1 MATSVAA
8 VTRNGGTDESR
19 HPFGAGPLLF
29 GACYAVKSQKLKVE
43 VRVKLVI
50 QVPCLDEA
58 PRVAA
63 AIAAIPREIE
73 GFTAIEVL
81 VVDDGSTDG
90 TAESALAAGADHL
103 VRFPHNRGLSVA
115 FQTGLREAVRVG
127 ADIIVNTDADNQ
139 YDASCIPD
147 LIAPI
152 LAGEADIVVGD
163 RRPHLNGEFSWIKR
177 KLQRIGSRVVEM
189 AGAEGATDATS
200 GFRAY
205 TREAALELVVVNRY
219 TYTIESTIQAGL
231 SPLRIVWVPVRTNP
245 KTRESRLINSIFGYV
260 RRNALT
266 IIRVFATYRPLRF
279 FGAIALMLA
288 FGALLAFSP
297 FLRAWIVDGRTGGNL
312 QSIILGAILS
322 ISAVLMLA
330 IGVLGDMIGAAR
342 EVSHR
347 ALVEV
352 RTMQSERMRGD

>member
-1 MATSVAA
+1 M
-8 VTRNGGTDESR
+8 
-19 HPFGAGPLLF
+19 
-29 GACYAVKSQKLKVE
+29 
-43 VRVKLVI
+43 KLVI
-50 QVPCLDEA
+50 QVPCLNEA
-58 PRVAA
+58 PR
-63 AIAAIPREIE
+63 IAGVLASLPQELDGVDEIE
-73 GFTAIEVL
+73 LFVI
-81 VVDDGSTDG
+81 DDGSSDG
-90 TAESALAAGADHL
+90 TAEAALAAGADHL

-115 FQTGLREAVRVG
+115 FQTGLREAVRAG

-163 RRPHLNGEFSWIKR
+163 RRPHLNGELSWIKR

-189 AGAEGATDATS
+189 AGAKGATDATS

-231 SPLRIVWVPVRTNP
+231 SPLRIIWVPVRTNP
-245 KTRESRLINSIFGYV
+245 KTRESRLFNSLFGYV

-279 FGAIALMLA
+279 FGTIALVLA
-288 FGALLAFSP
+288 LGALLAFTP
-297 FLRAWIVDGRTGGNL
+297 FLRSWIVEGRTGGNL

-347 ALVEV
+347 TLVEV
-352 RTMQSERMRGD
+352 RELRADQFR

>member
-1 MATSVAA
+1 M
-8 VTRNGGTDESR
+8 
-19 HPFGAGPLLF
+19 
-29 GACYAVKSQKLKVE
+29 
-43 VRVKLVI
+43 KLVV

-58 PRVAA
+58 PRIAA
-63 AIAAIPREIE
+63 VIAAIPRDVA
-73 GFTAIEVL
+73 GFDTVEVL
-81 VVDDGSTDG
+81 IIDDGSRDG
-90 TAESALAAGADHL
+90 TAEAALAAGADHL

-115 FQTGLREAVRVG
+115 FQTGLREAVRAG
-127 ADIIVNTDADNQ
+127 ADVIVNTDADNQ
-139 YDASCIPD
+139 YDASSIPD
-147 LIAPI
+147 LVAPI

-163 RRPHLNGEFSWIKR
+163 RRPHLNGEFSWVKR
-177 KLQRIGSRVVEM
+177 RLQSIGSLVVRL
-189 AGAEGATDATS
+189 AGAKGATDAAS

-205 TREAALELVVVNRY
+205 SREATVELIVLNRY

-231 SPLRIVWVPVRTNP
+231 SPLRIIWVPVNTNP
-245 KTRESRLINSIFGYV
+245 KTRESRLFDSLFGYV

-279 FGAIALMLA
+279 FGAIALMLGI
-288 FGALLAFSP
+288 GALLAFSP
-297 FLRAWIVDGRTGGNL
+297 FLRTWLLEGRTDGNL

-347 ALVEV
+347 ALSEL
-352 RTMQSERMRGD
+352 RTMRAERGGRG